1 MKKCKRMSALLLT
14 MLMLLTLIVPTA
26 YGDEKSA
33 AEKAQQQ
40 EMQQKID
47 AIQKDIDA
55 KKAEQD
61 KAQKALNDA
70 KKKTDSVKAQLN
82 LLDQRDAALQ
92 GQILLLENQVALL
105 EDNIQLTRQ
114 QEQEQYEIFCQQ
126 VRQEEERGTLSY
138 WSVLF
143 KATGFADLLSR
154 IDFINEIVN
163 YDQQVIENLH
173 TVRDALETDKEELE
187 EQQSELDAARKK
199 LEAQHNETYGL
210 WAEYKKTQEGAQA
223 EYDMIKAE
231 ADALEGLMKEA
242 QQAIAELGLEGQVA
256 TPGGY
261 AWPLKS
267 VRGVTSMFGGRASP
281 GGIGSTNHK
290 GVDLAAPMNT
300 PVLAAKSGTVI
311 HASWNGGYG
320 ECVIIQH
327 GEGNTTLY
335 GHLNSYAC
343 QKGDYVTQ
351 GQVIGYSGTTGN
363 STGPHLHFG
372 ITEGGL
378 SSWVDPLNYLSDWY
392 WCG

>member
-1 MKKCKRMSALLLT
+1 MKKCKRVSALLLT
-14 MLMLLTLIVPTA
+14 LLMLLVLTVPTA
-26 YGDEKSA
+26 YGDEKTA

-40 EMQQKID
+40 EMQQKINE
-47 AIQKDIDA
+47 IQKDIDA

-61 KAQKALNDA
+61 KAQQALNDA
-70 KKKTDSVKAQLN
+70 KKKTDNVKAQLN
-82 LLDQRDAALQ
+82 LLNQRDAALQ
-92 GQILLLENQVALL
+92 GQITLL
-105 EDNIQLTRQ
+105 EDQVSLLEANILLTRQ

-126 VRQEEERGTLSY
+126 VRQEEERGMLSY

-163 YDQQVIENLH
+163 YDQQVMSDLRS
-173 TVRDALETDKEELE
+173 VRDSLEADKKELE
-187 EQQSELDAARKK
+187 AQQTELDAAREK
-199 LEAQHNETYGL
+199 LETQQAETYSL
-210 WAEYKKTQEGAQA
+210 LSEYKKTQEGAQA

-231 ADALEGLMKEA
+231 TDALEGLMKEA
-242 QQAIAELGLEGQVA
+242 QQAIADLGLEGQAA

-327 GEGNTTLY
+327 GQGNTTLY

-343 QKGDYVTQ
+343 HVGDSVTQ

-378 SSWVDPLNYLSDWY
+378 SSWVDPLNYLSGWY

>member
-1 MKKCKRMSALLLT
+1 MKRCKRMTA
-14 MLMLLTLIVPTA
+14 MLLSVLMIFSLTVSA
-26 YGDEKSA
+26 VYGDED
-33 AEKAQQQ
+33 AEKKAQQK
-40 EMQQKID
+40 EMQQRID
-47 AIQKDIDA
+47 AIQRDIDA

-61 KAQKALNDA
+61 KAQKALDEA
-70 KKKTDSVKAQLN
+70 KKNTADTQTKLN
-82 LLDQRDAALQ
+82 LLTQRDAALQ
-92 GQILLLENQVALL
+92 GEILLLEDQVALL
-105 EDNIQLTRQ
+105 ENNIDLTVQ
-114 QEQEQYEIFCQQ
+114 QEQEQYELFCRQ

-154 IDFINEIVN
+154 IDFINEIVS
-163 YDQQVIENLH
+163 YDKQVISDL
-173 TVRDALETDKEELE
+173 RDIRSLLETDKAALE
-187 EQQSELDAARKK
+187 SQQTELDAAREE
-199 LEAQHNETYGL
+199 LAVRQNETYSL
-210 WAEYKKTQEGAQA
+210 LAEYKKTQEGAQA

-242 QQAIAELGLEGQVA
+242 EKAIAELGLEGQAA
-256 TPGGY
+256 TSGGY

-267 VRGVTSMFGGRASP
+267 VRGVTSHFGGRKSP

-311 HASWNGGYG
+311 LASWNGGYG
-320 ECVIIQH
+320 QCVIIQH
-327 GEGNTTLY
+327 GSGNTTLY

-351 GQVIGYSGTTGN
+351 GQTIGYSGTTGN

-378 SSWVDPLNYLSDWY
+378 SSWVDPLNYLSGWY

>member
-1 MKKCKRMSALLLT
+1 MKRCKRMTA
-14 MLMLLTLIVPTA
+14 MLLSVLMIFSLTVSA
-26 YGDEKSA
+26 VYGDED
-33 AEKAQQQ
+33 AEKKAQQK
-40 EMQQKID
+40 EMQQRID
-47 AIQKDIDA
+47 AIQRDIDA
-55 KKAEQD
+55 KRAEQD
-61 KAQKALNDA
+61 KAQKALDEA
-70 KKKTDSVKAQLN
+70 KKNTADTQTKLN
-82 LLDQRDAALQ
+82 LLTQRDAALQ
-92 GQILLLENQVALL
+92 GEILLLEDQVALL
-105 EDNIQLTRQ
+105 ENNIDLTVQ
-114 QEQEQYEIFCQQ
+114 QEQEQYELFCRQ

-154 IDFINEIVN
+154 IDFINEIVS
-163 YDQQVIENLH
+163 YDKQVISDL
-173 TVRDALETDKEELE
+173 RDIRSLLETDKAALE
-187 EQQSELDAARKK
+187 SQQTELDAAREE
-199 LEAQHNETYGL
+199 LAVRQNETYSL
-210 WAEYKKTQEGAQA
+210 LAEYKKTQEGAQA

-242 QQAIAELGLEGQVA
+242 EKAIAELGLEGQAA
-256 TPGGY
+256 TSGGY

-267 VRGVTSMFGGRASP
+267 VRGVTSHFGGRKSP

-311 HASWNGGYG
+311 RASWNGGYG
-320 ECVIIQH
+320 QCVIIQH
-327 GEGNTTLY
+327 GSGNTTLY

-351 GQVIGYSGTTGN
+351 GQTIGYSGTTGN

-378 SSWVDPLNYLSDWY
+378 SSWVDPLNYLSGWY